1 MNNFENPHY
10 YDHRFT
16 DNILVLGQTGCGK
29 TTFGRKIWEKNK
41 MFRDLDSVNWVPKR
55 TLDKITENHIRFCFN
70 YTKVNFHYP
79 DNISDFNSLIEN
91 FHSEN
96 TNIVD
101 DNSYKIFGE
110 KKIE

>member
-1 MNNFENPHY
+1 
-10 YDHRFT
+10 
-16 DNILVLGQTGCGK
+16 
-29 TTFGRKIWEKNK
+29 

-91 FHSEN
+91 FQSEN

-110 KKIE
+110 KKLNKLIVMDGVSGLSKIRIYLSVYF